1 METPVTKV
9 LIYDVDGVVLKSAV
23 ETSGFEDFPQDADGV
38 DQVGEGGEGEGVG
51 EKRRVVVVLE
61 GWGIRDL
68 LRERVSLLLFLLF
81 LFSLLG
87 VNYALRGVDKV

>member
-9 LIYDVDGVVLKSAV
+9 LIYDVDGVVFKGAV

-38 DQVGEGGEGEGVG
+38 YQVGEGGEGEGVG

-68 LRERVSLLLFLLF
+68 LRVRVSLLLFFFPFF
-81 LFSLLG
+81 LSLG
-87 VNYALRGVDKV
+87 STMHSAG

>member
-1 METPVTKV
+1 METPVTKILV
-9 LIYDVDGVVLKSAV
+9 YDVDGVVLKGAV
-23 ETSGFEDFPQDADGV
+23 ETSCFEDFAQDADGV
-38 DQVGEGGEGEGVG
+38 YQVGEGGEGEGVG

-68 LRERVSLLLFLLF
+68 LRVRVSLLLFLFF
-81 LFSLLG
+81 LSLLG

>member
-9 LIYDVDGVVLKSAV
+9 LIYDVDGVVLKGAV

-68 LRERVSLLLFLLF
+68 LRVRVSLLLFFFPFF
-81 LFSLLG
+81 LSLG
-87 VNYALRGVDKV
+87 STMHSAG

>member
-1 METPVTKV
+1 VETPVTKV
-9 LIYDVDGVVLKSAV
+9 LIYDVDGVVLKGAV

-38 DQVGEGGEGEGVG
+38 YQVGEGGEGEGVG

-68 LRERVSLLLFLLF
+68 LRVRVSLLLFFFPFF
-81 LFSLLG
+81 LSLG
-87 VNYALRGVDKV
+87 STMHSAG

>member
-9 LIYDVDGVVLKSAV
+9 LIYDVDGVVLKGAV

-38 DQVGEGGEGEGVG
+38 YQVGEGGEGEGVG

-68 LRERVSLLLFLLF
+68 LRVRVSLLLFFFPFF
-81 LFSLLG
+81 LSLG
-87 VNYALRGVDKV
+87 STMHSAG

>member
-9 LIYDVDGVVLKSAV
+9 LIYDVDGVVLKGAV

-38 DQVGEGGEGEGVG
+38 YQVGEGGEGEGVG
-51 EKRRVVVVLE
+51 EKRRVIVVLE

-68 LRERVSLLLFLLF
+68 LRVRVSLLLFFFPFF
-81 LFSLLG
+81 LSLG
-87 VNYALRGVDKV
+87 STMHSAG